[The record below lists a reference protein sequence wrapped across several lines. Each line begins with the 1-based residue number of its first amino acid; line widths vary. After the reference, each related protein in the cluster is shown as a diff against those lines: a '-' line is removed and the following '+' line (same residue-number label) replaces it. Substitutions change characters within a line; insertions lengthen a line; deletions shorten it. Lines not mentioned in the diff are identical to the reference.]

1 MAASKN
7 CSHTSRYGC
16 LVFQKCHMLD
26 SWYFSYVC
34 DNQFEEKKC
43 VWWADDH

>member
-7 CSHTSRYGC
+7 CSHASRYVC

-26 SWYFSYVC
+26 SCYFSCVC
-34 DNQFEEKKC
+34 DNQFEKKKC
-43 VWWADDH
+43 VWWVDDH